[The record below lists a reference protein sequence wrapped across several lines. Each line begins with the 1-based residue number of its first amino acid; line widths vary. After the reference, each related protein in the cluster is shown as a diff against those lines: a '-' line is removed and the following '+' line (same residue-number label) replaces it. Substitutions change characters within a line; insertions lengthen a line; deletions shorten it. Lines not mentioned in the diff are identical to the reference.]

1 MIEFGTT
8 LISVCKLQF
17 CCSVL
22 NVNSYLKVDPL
33 FCVVLHQILKV
44 M

>member
-1 MIEFGTT
+1 MTEFGTT
-8 LISVCKLQF
+8 LLSVCKLHF
-17 CCSVL
+17 SCNVL
-22 NVNSYLKVDPL
+22 NVNSSLKLDLL